1 MLVWKHNGTQSP
13 TNTLRTTAQV
23 YLSQSALWLRERQV
37 NTFTLLYK
45 QAGTVEP
52 ITQFSGEE
60 YTTSDTMNKLLVI
73 TVLVALLAPNA
84 ESFRVKRQTEDTE
97 GVVEAEVVPEVVA
110 EVEVEPEVVAEVE
123 VVPEVVEE
131 QGSLAK
137 FTDTVKSYYS
147 DAVNTASEYLENI
160 KGLKL
165 EEKAKNL
172 YTETTNVVTTYA
184 GIMQDQIYHGL
195 YQK

>member
-1 MLVWKHNGTQSP
+1 
-13 TNTLRTTAQV
+13 
-23 YLSQSALWLRERQV
+23 
-37 NTFTLLYK
+37 
-45 QAGTVEP
+45 
-52 ITQFSGEE
+52 
-60 YTTSDTMNKLLVI
+60 MNKLLVI

-84 ESFRVKRQTEDTE
+84 ESFRVKRQAEDTE
-97 GVVEAEVVPEVVA
+97 GVVE
-110 EVEVEPEVVAEVE
+110 E

-137 FTDTVKSYYS
+137 FTDSVKTYYS

-160 KGLKL
+160 KGMKL
-165 EEKAKNL
+165 EEKAKTL